1 LNTRDRLLSSSL
13 PATLAALWAVFIL
26 IPAGVQAETTRV
38 LVVPFAIHA
47 DQDLTFLQK
56 GITAMLSTR
65 LADPGKVAILDQAAA
80 REAVADLPRP
90 FTREI
95 AAAAGRRVGANYV
108 AFGSLTVFGGS
119 ISTDAHFVEVA
130 ANTTLVSFNETG
142 QNHGDVITHINAFA
156 GAVNTRVFGRAAAV
170 GATAAPPAPA
180 AAPTTPDPNQ
190 ANPEK
195 KMLQSGAG
203 MRIGGSDPDMDT
215 TDAAVWRSR
224 RFKFEIAGLAV
235 ADVDGDGQT
244 ETVFAGEHQ
253 VQIFRS
259 VNRQFTKV
267 TSFELDRVYTI
278 LSLDAADINANGRA
292 EIFINCRNKQFLPR
306 VFVMEWNGT
315 AFTSIHEEQFWFY
328 RISRDGKS
336 KRPTLFGQRGRTD
349 QVVTSPVHH
358 LAWTEGRYQS
368 QAVVPLPKDASV
380 FGMAYADVTGD
391 GITNVVAFDRKDQ
404 LLVLGPGG
412 SEEWRSADPF
422 GGSDRWLMTVEEY
435 RNTQKEG
442 YLYQDKMPDTVFW
455 VPHRILTV
463 DVNRSGHNAVL
474 VVQNRDV
481 TRGIMQRTRSF
492 RQGRFECLAWD
503 NVGLTALWRTRKFSG
518 YISDYNLGDFDNDS
532 QDELVFAVVK
542 RVGDPVT
549 GERKSYLVSW
559 NPYRQDQQ
567 LPAEPAPVEF

>member
-1 LNTRDRLLSSSL
+1 
-13 PATLAALWAVFIL
+13 
-26 IPAGVQAETTRV
+26 
-38 LVVPFAIHA
+38 
-47 DQDLTFLQK
+47 
-56 GITAMLSTR
+56 
-65 LADPGKVAILDQAAA
+65 
-80 REAVADLPRP
+80 
-90 FTREI
+90 
-95 AAAAGRRVGANYV
+95 V

-156 GAVNTRVFGRAAAV
+156 GAVNTRVFGRAAAA
-170 GATAAPPAPA
+170 GAAAAPQAPA
-180 AAPTTPDPNQ
+180 AAAPPPTDPSQ

-203 MRIGGSDPDMDT
+203 MRIGADGSDPAIDT
-215 TDAAVWRSR
+215 ADAAVWRSR
-224 RFKFEIAGLAV
+224 RFKFEIAGLAM

-244 ETVFAGEHQ
+244 ETVFAGERQ

-259 VNRQFTKV
+259 VNGQFTKV
-267 TSFELDRVYTI
+267 TSFELDMVYTI

-306 VFVMEWNGT
+306 VFVMEWNGS
-315 AFTSIHEEQFWFY
+315 AYSSIHEEQFWFY

-349 QVVTSPVHH
+349 TVLMGPAHH

-368 QAVVPLPKDASV
+368 QAVVPLPKGASV

-391 GITNVVAFDRKDQ
+391 GITNVVVFDPKDQ
-404 LLVLGPGG
+404 ILVLGPGG
-412 SEEWRSADPF
+412 NEEWRSADPF
-422 GGSDRWLMTVEEY
+422 GGSDTWLMTLEEY

-481 TRGIMQRTRSF
+481 TQGIMQRTRVF

-542 RVGDPVT
+542 KVGDPVT

-559 NPYRQDQQ
+559 DPYRQAQQ
-567 LPAEPAPVEF
+567 VPAASEPEPEKVEF